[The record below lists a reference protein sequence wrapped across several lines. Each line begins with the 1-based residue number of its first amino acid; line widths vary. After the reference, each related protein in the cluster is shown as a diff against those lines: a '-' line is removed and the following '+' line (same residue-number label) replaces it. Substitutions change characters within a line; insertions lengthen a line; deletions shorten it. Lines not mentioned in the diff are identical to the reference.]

1 MLCRDVWYVCETKE
15 KNEAMPWGS
24 HSTVRVDG
32 GWEGASAWQIGF
44 IGEDYTKPRCNSS
57 HDYNPA
63 FTQACKGED
72 KTIKWEH
79 SGMEWSVSQYGIM
92 NLYRSDESLFT
103 WQMWNYFQMGCPIFN
118 HANVQ

>member
-1 MLCRDVWYVCETKE
+1 M
-15 KNEAMPWGS
+15 G
-24 HSTVRVDG
+24 DG
-32 GWEGASAWQIGF
+32 GGASAWQIGF

-79 SGMEWSVSQYGIM
+79 SGMEWSLVSMGLWIFIEAM
-92 NLYRSDESLFT
+92 NLYLHGKCEIIFKWNVLYST
-103 WQMWNYFQMGCPIFN
+103 TQMSNKI
-118 HANVQ
+118 